1 MQLIKKI
8 KMITNL
14 TDKLFLVTGGSKG
27 IGKAI
32 VEKFY
37 KSGAKVAFTYNS
49 NKQSA
54 EAIVEALG
62 GDASRIRCYKLDVKN
77 YEDIE
82 QLIPEIEEDL
92 GGIYGL
98 VNNAGITKDGA
109 FFRMQA
115 QDWNEVINTNLN
127 GVFNVTKAF
136 GNKAI
141 RRGEGKIINISSVS
155 GLKGSQGQANYASS
169 KAAIISLTKTLAR
182 EFASFGVQVN
192 AVAPGFIATEM
203 VEAMPEPAKKK
214 ISRLVPMKR
223 MGASEEVA
231 EAVEFLASS
240 SSDYITGH
248 TLVIDGGLTA

>member
-1 MQLIKKI
+1 MNQHLK
-8 KMITNL
+8 
-14 TDKLFLVTGGSKG
+14 DKLFLITGGSKG

-37 KSGAKVAFTYNS
+37 NAGAKVAFTYNS
-49 NKQSA
+49 NKTSA
-54 EAIVEALG
+54 EEIITSLK
-62 GDASRIRCYKLDVKN
+62 GDNSRIRCYKLDVKI
-77 YEDIE
+77 YSDVEV
-82 QLIPEIEEDL
+82 LIPEIESEMGD
-92 GGIYGL
+92 IYGL

-109 FFRMQA
+109 FFRMQPS
-115 QDWNEVINTNLN
+115 DWNSVIDTNLN

-136 GNKAI
+136 GTNAM

-155 GLKGSQGQANYASS
+155 GLKGSKGQANYASS

-203 VEAMPEPAKKK
+203 VDAMPETAKKK
-214 ISRLVPMKR
+214 VNSLIPMRR
-223 MGASEEVA
+223 MGESVEVA
-231 EAVEFLASS
+231 QAVEFLASS
-240 SSDYITGH
+240 SSNYITGH

>member
-1 MQLIKKI
+1 MK
-8 KMITNL
+8 NDL
-14 TDKLFLVTGGSKG
+14 TDKLFLITGGSKG

-32 VEKFY
+32 VEKFH

-49 NKQSA
+49 NQKAA
-54 EAIVEALG
+54 EETIKTLG
-62 GDASRIRCYKLDVKN
+62 GDSSRIKCYKLDVKN

-82 QLIPEIEEDL
+82 QLIPKIEEDM
-92 GGIYGL
+92 GEIYGL

-115 QDWNEVINTNLN
+115 KDWNDVINTNLN
-127 GVFNVTKAF
+127 GVFNVTKVF

-203 VEAMPEPAKKK
+203 VDAMPEPAKKK
-214 ISRLVPMKR
+214 INSMVPMRR
-223 MGASEEVA
+223 MGESEEVA
-231 EAVEFLASS
+231 EAVEFLASPS
-240 SSDYITGH
+240 SSYITGH

>member
-1 MQLIKKI
+1 MK
-8 KMITNL
+8 NDL
-14 TDKLFLVTGGSKG
+14 TDKLFLITGGSKG

-37 KSGAKVAFTYNS
+37 ESGARVAFTYNS
-49 NKQSA
+49 NQESA
-54 EAIVEALG
+54 ENIISALG
-62 GDASRIRCYKLDVKN
+62 NDTSRIKCYKLNVKN
-77 YEDIE
+77 NNEIE
-82 QLIPEIEEDL
+82 QLIPQIEEDM
-92 GGIYGL
+92 GEIYGL
-98 VNNAGITKDGA
+98 VNNAGITRDGA
-109 FFRMQA
+109 FFRMQPE
-115 QDWNEVINTNLN
+115 DWKDVIDTNLN
-127 GVFNVTKAF
+127 GVFNMTKVF

-214 ISRLVPMKR
+214 INSMVPRKR
-223 MGASEEVA
+223 MGESEEVA
-231 EAVEFLASS
+231 EAVEFLASPS
-240 SSDYITGH
+240 SSYITGH

>member
-1 MQLIKKI
+1 MKNDL
-8 KMITNL
+8 TN
-14 TDKLFLVTGGSKG
+14 KLFLITGGSKG

-37 KSGAKVAFTYNS
+37 ESGAKVAFTYNS
-49 NKQSA
+49 NQESA
-54 EAIVEALG
+54 EEIISTLG
-62 GDASRIRCYKLDVKN
+62 NDTSRVKCYKLDVKN
-77 YEDIE
+77 YNEIE
-82 QLIPEIEEDL
+82 QLIPQIEEDM
-92 GGIYGL
+92 GEIYGL

-109 FFRMQA
+109 FFRMQPE
-115 QDWNEVINTNLN
+115 DWSDVIDTNLN
-127 GVFNVTKAF
+127 GVFNMTKAF
-136 GNKAI
+136 GNKVI

-203 VEAMPEPAKKK
+203 VDAMPEPAKKK
-214 ISRLVPMKR
+214 INSMVPMKR
-223 MGASEEVA
+223 MGESEEVA
-231 EAVEFLASS
+231 EAVEFLASPS
-240 SSDYITGH
+240 SNYITGH

>member
-1 MQLIKKI
+1 MK
-8 KMITNL
+8 NDL
-14 TDKLFLVTGGSKG
+14 TDKLFLITGGSKG

-37 KSGAKVAFTYNS
+37 ESGARVAFTYNS
-49 NKQSA
+49 NQESA
-54 EAIVEALG
+54 EGIISALG
-62 GDASRIRCYKLDVKN
+62 NDTSRIKCYKLDVKN
-77 YEDIE
+77 YNEIE
-82 QLIPEIEEDL
+82 QLIPQIEEDM
-92 GGIYGL
+92 GEIYGL

-109 FFRMQA
+109 FFRMQPE
-115 QDWNEVINTNLN
+115 DWKDVIDTNLN
-127 GVFNVTKAF
+127 GVFNMTKAF

-203 VEAMPEPAKKK
+203 VDAMPEPAKKK
-214 ISRLVPMKR
+214 INSMVPMKR
-223 MGASEEVA
+223 MGESEEVA
-231 EAVEFLASS
+231 EAVEFLASPS
-240 SSDYITGH
+240 SSYITGH